1 MRANKKIHILH
12 VVLTLDIGG
21 LESLVMEMSRR
32 IDKKKFTVSVL
43 CLQYVDSQYKNEM
56 ERGGIPV
63 YLIKKK
69 GKLDFSFIAKIRKL
83 LKEQQIDVLHSHS
96 GCFFNAALASFFTG
110 VAGVIYTAHGMPVE
124 YGIKASLEN
133 AIAACLTTKLVAV
146 SEEIKIH
153 LESCYP
159 FARRKIELIING
171 VDTEKF
177 KPVSDEGD
185 AASIRKQHGIPLN
198 ALVVGS
204 VGRLEPVK
212 NYQMLVRS
220 FALANHNAQKPLHL
234 VFIGD
239 GGEQNTLVNLSRE
252 LGLEGNVSFLGMQYN
267 LHLLVPMLDI
277 FVLSSLS
284 EGTSISL
291 LESQSAGIPAVVTN
305 VGGNNKIIEDGYNGF
320 LCEVNDI
327 DAMASEIE
335 LMAKDDMLRHR
346 MGRSSR
352 HVVEEK
358 FSLKHMMGLYEEH
371 YVALHQSH

>member
-21 LESLVMEMSRR
+21 LESLVMAMSKCV
-32 IDKKKFTVSVL
+32 DKERFKVSVL
-43 CLQYVDSQYKNEM
+43 CLQCFDPQYEKEL
-56 ERGGIPV
+56 EQEDIPV
-63 YLIKKK
+63 FLVRKE
-69 GKLDFSFIAKIRKL
+69 GKLDFGFIFRIRRL
-83 LKEQQIDVLHSHS
+83 LKEQKVDVLHAHS
-96 GCFFNAALASFFTG
+96 GCFFNAALASLFSG

-124 YGIKASLEN
+124 HGIKASLEN

-177 KPVSDEGD
+177 RPVSDEGD

-239 GGEQNTLVNLSRE
+239 GGEQNALVNLSRE
-252 LGLEGNVSFLGMQYN
+252 LGMEGNVSFLGMQYN
-267 LHLLVPMLDI
+267 LHLLIPMLDI

-291 LESQSAGIPAVVTN
+291 LESQSAAIPAVVTN

-335 LMAKDDMLRHR
+335 FMAKDDALRHR
-346 MGRSSR
+346 MGRNSR
-352 HVVEEK
+352 HVVQEK
-358 FSLKHMMGLYEEH
+358 FSLKHMMDLYEKH
-371 YVALHQSH
+371 YVAFHQSH

>member
-21 LESLVMEMSRR
+21 LESLVMAMSRR

-83 LKEQQIDVLHSHS
+83 LKEQQVDVLHSHS
-96 GCFFNAALASFFTG
+96 GCFFNAALASLFTG

-177 KPVSDEGD
+177 RPFPEKRDGNL
-185 AASIRKQHGIPLN
+185 IKKMHGIPLD
-198 ALVVGS
+198 ALVIGS
-204 VGRLEPVK
+204 VGRLESIK

-220 FALANHNAQKPLHL
+220 FALICNNIKKCLCL
-234 VFIGD
+234 VFIGE
-239 GGEQNTLVNLSRE
+239 GSERENLIRLSRD
-252 LGLEGNVSFLGMQYN
+252 LGLEGQVKFLGMQYN
-267 LHLLVPMLDI
+267 LHRLTPVLDI
-277 FVLSSLS
+277 FILSSLS
-284 EGTSISL
+284 EGTSVAL
-291 LESQSAGIPAVVTN
+291 LESQAAGVPAVVTA
-305 VGGNNKIIEDGYNGF
+305 VGGNGKIIEEGYNGF
-320 LCEVNDI
+320 LCEVDDI
-327 DAMASEIE
+327 KEMACKIGF
-335 LMAKDDMLRHR
+335 LITDDDLRIR
-346 MGRSSR
+346 MGSNSR
-352 HVVEEK
+352 QIAERK
-358 FSLKHMMGLYEEH
+358 FSFQHMLTRYEE
-371 YVALHQSH
+371 YYLSMMNLF